1 MKLTNRPRLPH
12 HKTYGDP
19 TEKDQ
24 HTRPFSTILWHPH
37 QRLWNWDLVRAIR
50 KTVPLSS
57 LRSLI
62 VRTIILLDTLL
73 LFLSA
78 VARRASLLGL
88 STIFSKTRVPH
99 GISILY
105 FDFGTHKEAEELT
118 WMVNKVLPRLTRK
131 FHVYGFEASKE
142 SFEQARKKLAHLK
155 TVNLF
160 HKALCNLDAPDS
172 RIKLYKD
179 MRRGLGDSLYR
190 RSDSYEEVEAVRF
203 SDWLREHNIALENI
217 ICLLRMNI
225 EGAEYDVL
233 KDLVARDL
241 ASRIDGFYGMWD
253 DLSKIDKARDREFL
267 TFLAAH
273 NIHPFTFNGRDLEW
287 RLRLRCIE
295 YDINTSVRL
304 GLRKL
309 GHGHS
314 ASRKVEPGL

>member
-1 MKLTNRPRLPH
+1 M
-12 HKTYGDP
+12 
-19 TEKDQ
+19 
-24 HTRPFSTILWHPH
+24 
-37 QRLWNWDLVRAIR
+37 VRAIR

-88 STIFSKTRVPH
+88 STIFSKTRVPY

-118 WMVNKVLPRLTRK
+118 WMVNKVLPRLTRN

-142 SFEQARKKLAHLK
+142 SFEHVSKKLAHLK
-155 TVNLF
+155 NVRLL
-160 HKALCNLDAPDS
+160 HKALCYLIPAEG

-203 SDWLREHNIALENI
+203 SDWLRENHIGLENN

-225 EGAEYDVL
+225 EGAEYDVI
-233 KDLVARDL
+233 KDLVASNL
-241 ASRIDGFYGMWD
+241 ARHIDGYYGMWD
-253 DLSKIDKARDREFL
+253 DLSKIDKARDGAFRAC
-267 TFLAAH
+267 LAAN
-273 NIHPFTFNGRDLEW
+273 NIRPFTFNGRDLEW

-295 YDINTSVRL
+295 YDINTSVQV

-309 GHGHS
+309 DRRRS
-314 ASRKVEPGL
+314 ALRKVEPAL